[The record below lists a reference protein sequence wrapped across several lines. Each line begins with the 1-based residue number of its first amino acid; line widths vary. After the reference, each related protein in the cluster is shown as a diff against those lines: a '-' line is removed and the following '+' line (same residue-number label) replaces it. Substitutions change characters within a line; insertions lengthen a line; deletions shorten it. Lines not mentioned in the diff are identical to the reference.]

1 LKLNNQLSEAVHNG
15 LHQRFINV
23 RDLKDFSPDDVKKG
37 REFVK
42 AYVEFM
48 HYVKPIYE
56 IAIKTVGH
64 GHHNGE
70 EGSGHEENHKNH
82 QKN

>member
-15 LHQRFINV
+15 LHQRFMHV
-23 RDLKDFSPDDVKKG
+23 RDLKDFAPDDVKKG

-56 IAIKTVGH
+56 MAIKTPGH
-64 GHHNGE
+64 GHHNDE
-70 EGSGHEENHKNH
+70 ESSGHVENH
-82 QKN
+82 